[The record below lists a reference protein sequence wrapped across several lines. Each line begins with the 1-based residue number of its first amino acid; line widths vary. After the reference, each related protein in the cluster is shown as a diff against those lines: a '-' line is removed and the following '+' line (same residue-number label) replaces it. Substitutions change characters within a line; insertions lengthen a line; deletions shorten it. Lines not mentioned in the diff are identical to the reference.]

1 MLVCTI
7 QWRVE
12 IGIFDAK
19 CKVRFPKKLTLQ
31 KANFAL
37 SFCSL
42 GIFFLFVLP
51 LLLVFGDTELNPGPR
66 KRDTCYNLPICL
78 WNLNITAAHSF
89 EKVNLLK
96 AYNTVNKFN
105 IICLSETYLDSSIV
119 SDNDNLVIKG
129 YKLVR
134 DDHSTTLREAEYVHT
149 SGNPCRWDV
158 CMFNTYLKNA
168 LFWKYVITIKKCM

>member
-1 MLVCTI
+1 M
-7 QWRVE
+7 
-12 IGIFDAK
+12 
-19 CKVRFPKKLTLQ
+19 
-31 KANFAL
+31 
-37 SFCSL
+37 
-42 GIFFLFVLP
+42 
-51 LLLVFGDTELNPGPR
+51 LLVFGDIELNPGPR
-66 KRDTCYNLPICL
+66 KRDTCYNLPICH
-78 WNLNITAAHSF
+78 WSLNITAAHSF

-149 SGNPCRWDV
+149 SGNPCR
-158 CMFNTYLKNA
+158 
-168 LFWKYVITIKKCM
+168 